1 MHNVKTIL
9 VTGGAGFIGSNFIPV
24 FLESNPDNAVVN
36 LDLLTYAGDKANL
49 RELENN
55 NRYTFVE
62 GDICNRVLVEDIFKN
77 HNIHGSLWNPG
88 RNRFVYRRNSICF

>member
-1 MHNVKTIL
+1 VEPGLLVPIL
-9 VTGGAGFIGSNFIPV
+9 SLF

-62 GDICNRVLVEDIFKN
+62 GDICN
-77 HNIHGSLWNPG
+77 
-88 RNRFVYRRNSICF
+88 